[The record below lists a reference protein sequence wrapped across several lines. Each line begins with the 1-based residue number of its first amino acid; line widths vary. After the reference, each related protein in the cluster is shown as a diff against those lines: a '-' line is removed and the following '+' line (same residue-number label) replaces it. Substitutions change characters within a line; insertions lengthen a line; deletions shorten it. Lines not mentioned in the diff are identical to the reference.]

1 MFSLR
6 NVQLF
11 KERRIFCEY
20 VRNCQRMIDKTTRQT
35 MLKKN
40 LWQFPTSIFYP
51 CLGIRCVSALCGM
64 VTLKLLRLK
73 SI

>member
-20 VRNCQRMIDKTTRQT
+20 ARNRQQMIDRTARQT
-35 MLKKN
+35 LRE
-40 LWQFPTSIFYP
+40 IFGETD
-51 CLGIRCVSALCGM
+51 LI
-64 VTLKLLRLK
+64 K
-73 SI
+73 